1 MQTPQLIAI
10 AIGAIVVLI
19 LVAAIAWSAG
29 QRRRSQRLQ
38 DRFGPE
44 YERTVA
50 SAEDRGKAEAELEA
64 RQDRV
69 EALQIRPLDAQT
81 REAFAERWRVIQ
93 TVFVDDPR
101 RAVADADD
109 LVGEVMTKRGYPMGD
124 FEQRAADISV
134 DHPYVVDHY
143 RTAHRIALAVG
154 GGEGDTEQL
163 RQAMLHY
170 RALAADLLDI
180 PDRGVGADAAAEPVS
195 AGAAPAPVSTDVSRP
210 MDGMRDAST
219 PAEPMPQPGA
229 SAEPPAEVET
239 PAESRP
245 QAETA
250 EAETTRNPR

>member
-10 AIGAIVVLI
+10 AIGVIVVLI

-38 DRFGPE
+38 ERFGPE
-44 YERTVA
+44 YDRTVA
-50 SAEDRGKAEAELEA
+50 GAEDRGKAEAELEA
-64 RQDRV
+64 REDRV
-69 EALQIRPLDAQT
+69 EALEIRPLDPQT

-109 LVGEVMTKRGYPMGD
+109 LVGEVMTERGYPMGD

-143 RTAHRIALAVG
+143 RTAHRIALSVG
-154 GGEGDTEQL
+154 GGDGDTEQL

-180 PDRGVGADAAAEPVS
+180 PDRGTGADAAAEPTS
-195 AGAAPAPVSTDVSRP
+195 GRAAAAPVSTEVSRP
-210 MDGMRDAST
+210 
-219 PAEPMPQPGA
+219 AEPTPEAGA
-229 SAEPPAEVET
+229 LAEPTAEVET
-239 PAESRP
+239 PTESRP
-245 QAETA
+245 RAETA
-250 EAETTRNPR
+250 EAETTRSPR